1 MCVNSKEVRAVGRK
15 RKQAGGKVKGHPF
28 AQCVCKPY
36 RNGAIRSEWR
46 MRLKK
51 EYENIYGGM
60 HGGCAFSLADTTAGV
75 AVVTFGEI
83 VTTLNA
89 AVNYMKPITDTKYL
103 YCDARVRR
111 HGGRVSVVG
120 VELTND
126 QGELLMDGS
135 FTYFHL
141 RRSWSWQI
149 LYLKAGMVFLPAFHR
164 LKCVILTSDKV
175 TTIWFKII
183 TLVSR
188 HYW

>member
-1 MCVNSKEVRAVGRK
+1 MEENESKMAEKLKAILSRNA
-15 RKQAGGKVKGHPF
+15 F
-28 AQCVCKPY
+28 ACHIGMELLEANEGY
-36 RNGAIRSEWR
+36 ARTR

-141 RRSWSWQI
+141 RRS
-149 LYLKAGMVFLPAFHR
+149 
-164 LKCVILTSDKV
+164 
-175 TTIWFKII
+175 
-183 TLVSR
+183 
-188 HYW
+188 